1 MTATKAAP
9 RTRAF
14 AGPLR
19 EDLQAQA
26 FPLERIN
33 LAFDRPHNGRQ
44 ADTLNDHKELFAG

>member
-1 MTATKAAP
+1 MTATKATP

-33 LAFDRPHNGRQ
+33 VAFDRPHNGRL
-44 ADTLNDHKELFAG
+44 ADTLNDQEELFDG